1 MEESIRMS
9 APFRIINRDTVT
21 VDAVENPAYIALQF
35 IDKTDGKP
43 IFMGTIPTSYLPP
56 RPTDK
61 DANDLLS
68 AILNPGNGLD
78 LFDMMQTISPDP
90 RMSADIRGMVIS
102 ALIEDTFPPAS
113 SIVSNAGIDSDGEF
127 MDTDKIATD
136 LSTLLVAMDI
146 PRNLE
151 EAEELVANEIQW
163 RFKVGG
169 SSLFFG
175 YRWYCIP
182 QPSNDNTST
191 RLQYSSDDDSW
202 AGPWRLFITAVYPP
216 DQLD

>member
-1 MEESIRMS
+1 MS
-9 APFRIINRDTVT
+9 SKPFQIINRDTVT
-21 VDAVENPAYIALQF
+21 VDAPTNPAYIAIQF
-35 IDKTDGKP
+35 IDRTDGIP
-43 IFMGTIPTSYLPP
+43 IFLGTIPTSYLPP

-68 AILNPGNGLD
+68 AIRNPGNGLN
-78 LFDMMQTISPDP
+78 LFDMMQAISPDP
-90 RMSADIRGMVIS
+90 RMSTEIRGMVIS

-146 PRNLE
+146 PRNLD
-151 EAEELVANEIQW
+151 EAEELIANEIQW
-163 RFKVGG
+163 RFQVGG

-175 YRWYCIP
+175 RRWYCIP
-182 QPSNDNTST
+182 QPSNDDTST

-202 AGPWRLFITAVYPP
+202 TGSWRLFITAVYPTSE
-216 DQLD
+216 

>member
-1 MEESIRMS
+1 MTE
-9 APFRIINRDTVT
+9 PFRIINRDITA

-43 IFMGTIPTSYLPP
+43 IFMGTIPISYLPP
-56 RPTDK
+56 KPTAE
-61 DANDLLS
+61 DANDLLG
-68 AILNPGNGLD
+68 ALRNPNNGLD
-78 LFDMMQTISPDP
+78 LFNLMQAIGPDP
-90 RMSADIRGMVIS
+90 RMSAEIHKMVIS

-136 LSTLLVAMDI
+136 ISTLLVAMDI

-151 EAEELVANEIQW
+151 EAEYLVANEIQW
-163 RFKVGG
+163 RFLVTG

-175 YRWYCIP
+175 RRWYCVP
-182 QPSNDNTST
+182 QPSNENTNT
-191 RLQYSSDDDSW
+191 RLQYSSDDESW
-202 AGPWRLFITAVYPP
+202 AGPWRLFIIAVYPP
-216 DQLD
+216 EP

>member
-1 MEESIRMS
+1 MS
-9 APFRIINRDTVT
+9 SKPFQIINRDTVT
-21 VDAVENPAYIALQF
+21 VDAPTNPAYIAIQF
-35 IDKTDGKP
+35 IDRTDGIP
-43 IFMGTIPTSYLPP
+43 IFLGTIPTSYLPP

-68 AILNPGNGLD
+68 AIRNPGNGLN
-78 LFDMMQTISPDP
+78 LFDMMQAISPDP
-90 RMSADIRGMVIS
+90 RMSTEIRGMVIS

-127 MDTDKIATD
+127 MDTDKIATH

-146 PRNLE
+146 PRNLD
-151 EAEELVANEIQW
+151 EAEELIANEIQW
-163 RFKVGG
+163 RFQVGG

-175 YRWYCIP
+175 RRWYCIP
-182 QPSNDNTST
+182 QPSNDDTST

-202 AGPWRLFITAVYPP
+202 TGSWRLFITAVYPTSE
-216 DQLD
+216 